1 MCGRYF
7 LDTLPELLAGQFRV
21 HKYPVYDASYNIAP
35 TQPSLILRRHND
47 DNEWAW
53 VRWGLVPHWAKDV
66 SIGARMI
73 NARGETVAEKPAF
86 RGAFRYRRCIVPAS
100 GFYEWRTQAGT
111 KQPFAIVPTD
121 AACFGFAGLW
131 EHWTAPDGSVL
142 ETSSVLTTTPN
153 ALMATIH
160 DRMPVILDPGRLSVL
175 DAGHHDRSHRADPVI
190 PGRAHA
196 RLCGRQGGRQCAQQ
210 LGSADCADGVDRIAG
225 GFPPNLRSGNALNV
239 GADFVGVDPAGSGFT
254 PRKLSR
260 SKSAPTNS
268 QGELVVRDPPS
279 PSRDLTLVTS
289 HS

>member
-21 HKYPVYDASYNIAP
+21 HKYPVYAASYNIAP
-35 TQPSLILRRHND
+35 TQPTLIVRRHAD

-53 VRWGLVPHWAKDV
+53 VRWGLVPHWAKDPG
-66 SIGARMI
+66 IGAKMI

-100 GFYEWRTQAGT
+100 GFYEWRSQPQG

-142 ETSSVLTTTPN
+142 ESSCVLTTTPN

-160 DRMPVILDPGRLSVL
+160 DRMPVILDPSDYQSWLQASPTDAAALIRPFP
-175 DAGHHDRSHRADPVI
+175 AGHMRAYAV
-190 PGRAHA
+190 GKA
-196 RLCGRQGGRQCAQQ
+196 
-210 LGSADCADGVDRIAG
+210 V
-225 GFPPNLRSGNALNV
+225 GNVRN
-239 GADFVGVDPAGSGFT
+239 
-254 PRKLSR
+254 
-260 SKSAPTNS
+260 NS
-268 QGELVVRDPPS
+268 PELVAPLGTPAAHDGAAILQS
-279 PSRDLTLVTS
+279 KM
-289 HS
+289 